1 MKLLEETLKSIKP
14 ADEEA
19 IKKAW
24 SRMDSLSKPIG
35 SLGKL
40 EEIAVQISGITRKVK
55 NEINKKMTVI
65 MCSDNGICEEG
76 VSACPQELT
85 ALLAENYVK
94 EITGIGVLSKHVN
107 ADMCVVDIGI
117 RSDVKDSRIL
127 NKKVAYGTK
136 NMGKEPAMTREEAV
150 KAIETGIELVDK
162 FVKEGYDL
170 FGTGEAGIG
179 NTATSAAVISV
190 LSQIDSDK
198 IVGKGSGLTDEGF
211 LNKKRA
217 VKQAIEINKP
227 NKEDV
232 IDVIAKIGGFDIA
245 GICGCFLGA
254 AKNRVP
260 IVIDGIIS
268 ASAALCAYKMNA
280 NVKDFLIPSHLSA
293 EPGIEYVTEAI
304 GLNPCLH
311 MEMRLGEGSGCP
323 LQFFMIESA
332 LCLMNN
338 MATLAEASII
348 DSKFL
353 VDIRE
358 K

>member
-14 ADEEA
+14 ADQEA
-19 IKKAW
+19 IKKSW
-24 SRMDSLSKPIG
+24 ERMDSLSKPIG

-40 EEIAVQISGITRKVK
+40 EEIAVQISGITGKVK
-55 NEINKKMTVI
+55 NEVNKKITVI

-94 EITGIGVLSKHVN
+94 GITGIGVLSKYVN
-107 ADMCVVDIGI
+107 ADTCVVDIGLK
-117 RSDVKDSRIL
+117 SDVKDTRVF

-136 NMGKEPAMTREEAV
+136 NMAKGPAMTRDEAI

-179 NTATSAAVISV
+179 NTSTSAAVISV
-190 LSQIDSDK
+190 LSGIDSDK
-198 IVGKGSGLTDEGF
+198 IVGKGSGLTDESF
-211 LNKKRA
+211 LNKKKSVRR
-217 VKQAIEINKP
+217 AIETNNP
-227 NKEDV
+227 NKED
-232 IDVIAKIGGFDIA
+232 IIGVIAKIGGLDIA

-268 ASAALCAYKMNA
+268 SAAALCAYKMNA
-280 NVKDFLIPSHLSA
+280 NVKDFLIASHISA
-293 EPGIEYVTEAI
+293 EPGTEYVVEEI
-304 GLNPCLH
+304 GLKPCLD
-311 MEMRLGEGSGCP
+311 MAMRLGEGSGCP
-323 LQFFMIESA
+323 LQFFIVESA
-332 LCLMNN
+332 LCAMNN
-338 MATLAEASII
+338 MSTLAEASIVNS
-348 DSKFL
+348 DFL

-358 K
+358 Q